1 MNHSRS
7 ELVSIMLMNIEMIN
21 NNFIYTPNSKV
32 DLCSELFTIFN
43 IRRKLG
49 VKIIIQVKYI
59 NQIIHISGVL
69 LHRPEVGALKVNY
82 YV

>member
-49 VKIIIQVKYI
+49 VKIIIQLKYI
-59 NQIIHISGVL
+59 NKIIHISGVL
-69 LHRPEVGALKVNY
+69 LHRPGGGTLKVNY